1 MSDKSEYAP
10 TGSTLFLSICSGTK
24 NASGKGNVPYNESDS
39 IKPKLSS
46 SGWAA
51 LIQGRQTALSVL
63 NREYYNGTPLKDYR
77 YNRGLIPGPDFGKPM
92 VAGDDRYLPAAS
104 LYSGRFY
111 LTLGK
116 EGMDGLNASP
126 HHMLIVSGLFGLV
139 TPAEPIQLYECPLED
154 LPAFSDVWQKDNR
167 LTNVLL
173 DYIRTNNI
181 TTIVDLTAQQEYR
194 SLINWKLLNLREGLR
209 CLHVHNQDHV
219 ADEGLPH
226 LGAFTRDVL
235 IPMTDDQ
242 LHAIDAPRMFE
253 ANCLSPD
260 ILPPE
265 GWPLEESRRVER
277 MIRDSENRRVEY
289 KATLIGNAKID
300 LPRDLGYSL
309 EMYRNMKAVASF
321 MNTEGGD
328 LLIGVNDNNAVVGI
342 GSDLNRLRDQRNS
355 RDYYLQVL
363 DQMVVEYLGKSLT
376 RYVTPEFRSIN
387 QKWILRIRVEHS
399 ECPAILRLDQDGMRT
414 RQYWIR
420 ANASCRELRNNREQA
435 SWMQTHSQ
443 RPC

>member
-10 TGSTLFLSICSGTK
+10 TGTTLFLSICSGTK
-24 NASGKGNVPYNESDS
+24 NASGKGNLPYNESDS
-39 IKPKLSS
+39 IESKLSA

-51 LIQGRQTALSVL
+51 LVQGRQVALSVL

-77 YNRGLIPGPDFGKPM
+77 YNRGLVPGPDFGKPM

-116 EGMDGLNASP
+116 EGLDALYASP
-126 HHMLIVSGLFGLV
+126 HHMLIISGLFGLV

-167 LTNVLL
+167 MTNVLL
-173 DYIRTNNI
+173 DYIRTNKI

-194 SLINWKLLNLREGLR
+194 SLINWKLLNMREGLR

-226 LGAFTRDVL
+226 LGAFARDVL
-235 IPMTDDQ
+235 IPMADDE
-242 LHAIDAPRMFE
+242 LHAIDAPTMFE

-260 ILPPE
+260 VLPPE

-277 MIRDSENRRVEY
+277 LIRDGESETVEF
-289 KATLIGNAKID
+289 KATLIGDAQID
-300 LPRDLGYSL
+300 LPQSLGYTN
-309 EMYRNMKAVASF
+309 EMYRNMKAINCF
-321 MNTEGGD
+321 MNTNGGD
-328 LLIGVNDNNAVVGI
+328 LLIGVNDNNQVIGI
-342 GSDLNRLRDQRNS
+342 KSDLDRLQDKRNPK
-355 RDYYLQVL
+355 DYYLQVL
-363 DQMVVEYLGKSLT
+363 DQMVVEYLGKNLSK
-376 RYVTPEFRSIN
+376 YITPEFRSIN
-387 QKWILRIRVEHS
+387 QRWLLRIRVEPSPHLVPLKINARG
-399 ECPAILRLDQDGMRT
+399 CPKEE
-414 RQYWIR
+414 YWIR
-420 ANASCRELRNNREQA
+420 TIVSCRQLRSDRERDDY
-435 SWMQTHSQ
+435 SRT
-443 RPC
+443 RR

>member
-1 MSDKSEYAP
+1 M
-10 TGSTLFLSICSGTK
+10 GH
-24 NASGKGNVPYNESDS
+24 VPYNESDS
-39 IKPKLSS
+39 IKPKLSA

-51 LIQGRQTALSVL
+51 LIQGRQKALSVL

-92 VAGDDRYLPAAS
+92 VAGDERYLPAAS

-116 EGMDGLNASP
+116 EGMDALKASP

-154 LPAFSDVWQKDNR
+154 LPAFSDVWLKDNL
-167 LTNVLL
+167 LTSILL

-181 TTIVDLTAQQEYR
+181 RTIVDLTAQQEYR

-226 LGAFTRDVL
+226 LGAFTRTVL

-242 LHAIDAPRMFE
+242 LHAIDTPRMFE

-277 MIRDSENRRVEY
+277 MIRCGESETVEF
-289 KATLIGNAKID
+289 KATLIGDAEID
-300 LPRDLGYSL
+300 LPHNLGYTN
-309 EMYRNMKAVASF
+309 EMYRNMKAINCF
-321 MNTEGGD
+321 MNTNGGD
-328 LLIGVNDNNAVVGI
+328 LLIGVNDNNQVIGI
-342 GSDLNRLRDQRNS
+342 NRDLERLRDKRNPM
-355 RDYYLQVL
+355 DYYLQVL
-363 DQMVVEYLGKSLT
+363 DQMIVEYLGKNLSKYIT
-376 RYVTPEFRSIN
+376 HEFRSIN
-387 QKWILRIRVEHS
+387 QKWLLRIRVEPS
-399 ECPAILRLDQDGMRT
+399 PQLVPLKIDARGSPTKE
-414 RQYWIR
+414 YWIR
-420 ANASCRELRNNREQA
+420 IIVSCRQLRSDRERDEYSRRRRLQ
-435 SWMQTHSQ
+435 
-443 RPC
+443 